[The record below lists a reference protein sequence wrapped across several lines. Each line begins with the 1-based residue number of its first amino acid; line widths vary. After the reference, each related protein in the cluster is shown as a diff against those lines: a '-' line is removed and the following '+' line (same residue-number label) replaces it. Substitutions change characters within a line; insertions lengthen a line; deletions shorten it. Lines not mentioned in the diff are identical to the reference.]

1 MDRNTDLQRFVDAH
15 KRDYPTAL
23 REIRNGKKTSHWM
36 WYIFPQAEGLGRSP
50 TACFYAIHSIE
61 EAKLF
66 LQDPYLGKNLLEI
79 CDALMQLNTNNA
91 AEVFGWPD
99 DMKLRSSMT
108 LFACAA
114 EGDSV
119 FLKVLDKF
127 FDGKPDYRTKEILH
141 IK

>member
-36 WYIFPQAEGLGRSP
+36 WYIFPQAEGLGHSP

-66 LQDPYLGKNLLEI
+66 LHDPYLGEKPFGDMR
-79 CDALMQLNTNNA
+79 CADA
-91 AEVFGWPD
+91 AEYKQCCGSIR
-99 DMKLRSSMT
+99 LAGRYE
-108 LFACAA
+108 A
-114 EGDSV
+114 
-119 FLKVLDKF
+119 
-127 FDGKPDYRTKEILH
+127 EILH
-141 IK
+141 DLIFVCGRG